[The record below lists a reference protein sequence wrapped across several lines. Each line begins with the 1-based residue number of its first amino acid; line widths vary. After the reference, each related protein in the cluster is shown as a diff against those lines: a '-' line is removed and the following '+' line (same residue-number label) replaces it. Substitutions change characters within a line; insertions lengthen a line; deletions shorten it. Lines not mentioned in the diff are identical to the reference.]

1 MTAPDGADGTAG
13 ADRGAG
19 QADRAGAPWSLRPAT
34 LEDVEEIAFAE
45 LELFPDE
52 AWSVF
57 QLAEEI
63 EHPDRRYVVAV
74 EGEAASSTTGG
85 DGPDTSTARP
95 HTGADGSARRAD
107 PLRSP
112 DGRSLGIDRAPAA
125 AAVGG
130 ALLGYAGIM
139 LAGDLADLHTIG
151 TRREGEGIGRA
162 LLAWCEQQAR
172 DGGAE
177 RMLLEVREDNT
188 RARAVYAA
196 AGYREI
202 GWRRGYYRIRGRR
215 IDALVMERE
224 LGAPGG
230 PSA

>member
-1 MTAPDGADGTAG
+1 MTAADGADGP
-13 ADRGAG
+13 
-19 QADRAGAPWSLRPAT
+19 AGAPSARPASGEDPVGGAGSTGSAGASWSLRPAT

-74 EGEAASSTTGG
+74 EGGAEPTRS
-85 DGPDTSTARP
+85 
-95 HTGADGSARRAD
+95 ADGRTL
-107 PLRSP
+107 P
-112 DGRSLGIDRAPAA
+112 GR
-125 AAVGG
+125 GG

-162 LLAWCEQQAR
+162 LLAWCEEQAR
-172 DGGAE
+172 TGGAE
-177 RMLLEVREDNT
+177 RMLLEVREDNA

-202 GWRRGYYRIRGRR
+202 GRRRGYYRIRGRR

-224 LGAPGG
+224 LGALGG

>member
-1 MTAPDGADGTAG
+1 MTAADGVWT
-13 ADRGAG
+13 
-19 QADRAGAPWSLRPAT
+19 LRPAT

-52 AWSVF
+52 AWTVI
-57 QLAEEI
+57 QLAEEV

-74 EGEAASSTTGG
+74 EGDAE
-85 DGPDTSTARP
+85 PVC
-95 HTGADGSARRAD
+95 
-107 PLRSP
+107 SP
-112 DGRSLGIDRAPAA
+112 DGRTLPSR
-125 AAVGG
+125 GG

-162 LLAWCEQQAR
+162 LLAWCEEQAR
-172 DGGAE
+172 RGGAE
-177 RMLLEVREDNT
+177 RMLLEVREDND

-202 GWRRGYYRIRGRR
+202 GRRRGYYRIRGRR

-224 LGAPGG
+224 LVAPGG

>member
-1 MTAPDGADGTAG
+1 MTAADGADGP
-13 ADRGAG
+13 
-19 QADRAGAPWSLRPAT
+19 AGAPGARPASGEDPAGGAGSTGRADASWSLRPAT

-74 EGEAASSTTGG
+74 EGGTEPTRS
-85 DGPDTSTARP
+85 
-95 HTGADGSARRAD
+95 ADGRTL
-107 PLRSP
+107 P
-112 DGRSLGIDRAPAA
+112 GR
-125 AAVGG
+125 GG

-162 LLAWCEQQAR
+162 LLAWCEEQAR
-172 DGGAE
+172 TGGAE

-202 GWRRGYYRIRGRR
+202 GRRRGYYRIRGRR

-224 LGAPGG
+224 LDAPGG

>member
-1 MTAPDGADGTAG
+1 MTAADGADGP
-13 ADRGAG
+13 
-19 QADRAGAPWSLRPAT
+19 AGAPGARPASGRDPAGGAGSTGRDGASWSLRPAT

-74 EGEAASSTTGG
+74 EGGAEPTRS
-85 DGPDTSTARP
+85 
-95 HTGADGSARRAD
+95 ADGRTL
-107 PLRSP
+107 P
-112 DGRSLGIDRAPAA
+112 GR
-125 AAVGG
+125 GG

-162 LLAWCEQQAR
+162 LLAWCEEQAR
-172 DGGAE
+172 TCGAE
-177 RMLLEVREDNT
+177 RMLLEVREDNA

-202 GWRRGYYRIRGRR
+202 GRRRGYYRIRGRR

>member
-1 MTAPDGADGTAG
+1 MTAADGVDGPAG

-19 QADRAGAPWSLRPAT
+19 SADAAGSSRGAGPADRAGGSWSLRPAT

-74 EGEAASSTTGG
+74 EGEAE
-85 DGPDTSTARP
+85 PV
-95 HTGADGSARRAD
+95 
-107 PLRSP
+107 RSP
-112 DGRSLGIDRAPAA
+112 DGRTLPSR
-125 AAVGG
+125 GG
-130 ALLGYAGIM
+130 RLLGYAGIM

-151 TRREGEGIGRA
+151 ARREGEGIGRA
-162 LLAWCEQQAR
+162 LLAWCEEQAR
-172 DGGAE
+172 RGGAE

-202 GWRRGYYRIRGRR
+202 GRRRGYYRIRGRR
-215 IDALVMERE
+215 IDALVMERT
-224 LGAPGG
+224 LDAPGG

>member
-1 MTAPDGADGTAG
+1 MTAADGADGAAG
-13 ADRGAG
+13 ADRGAGSADAAGSSRGAG
-19 QADRAGAPWSLRPAT
+19 QADRAGGSWSLRPAT
-34 LEDVEEIAFAE
+34 LEDVDEIAFAE

-52 AWSVF
+52 AWTVF
-57 QLAEEI
+57 QLAEEV

-74 EGEAASSTTGG
+74 EEGAE
-85 DGPDTSTARP
+85 PARS
-95 HTGADGSARRAD
+95 ADGRTL
-107 PLRSP
+107 P
-112 DGRSLGIDRAPAA
+112 GR
-125 AAVGG
+125 GG

-162 LLAWCEQQAR
+162 LLAWCEEQAR
-172 DGGAE
+172 TGGAE

-188 RARAVYAA
+188 RARALYVA

-202 GWRRGYYRIRGRR
+202 GRRRSYYRIRGRR

-224 LGAPGG
+224 LGAPRG